1 MALIRVYVAALIGLV
16 LLFEVNFVD
25 SALFCNKCT
34 SAKNG
39 ESCGNEVKD
48 AAHCTDNG
56 DYNHCMTYQYTFN
69 DSKVTVR
76 DCPDASYNCK
86 TLFADGKN
94 TSLLMCNECNDD
106 FYCNAHIDT
115 SSNTCAKCNSLDSQD
130 CGETIEDV
138 GGNTCFLD
146 DTVNT
151 NCLLYKYKGDSSMV
165 TVRDCGRTNTCD
177 SLRSGEYKDNLYMC
191 DECSNTN
198 GNNCN
203 QNISVSK
210 TCVKCNSLEQPGCES
225 ATIDTSIIKD
235 TCYLDDTVN
244 TECITYKYK
253 NASKIVTVRDCAS
266 KDTCKDF
273 LSDTYKEAL
282 VMCHECSLDTP
293 NCNQNLDDLPTCVEC
308 NSSQNANCS
317 ESKIDITPT
326 TGVCYLDSIINFEC
340 ITYQYQEKDSSIVSV
355 RGCAPAK
362 NCEVLHSDTYKDALL
377 MCDECSDNSNCNQ
390 EFDTTKTCIECN
402 SKDDPDC
409 QESTSLTTTC
419 YLDQTV
425 KTKCITYKI
434 NNENNQTVTVKG
446 CAPDNQC
453 SNLLSSENSSLL
465 MCDACTN
472 IDGKNNC
479 NKKIDVTKT
488 CIECNSENNPDC
500 ANFHI
505 NPSITNAT
513 CYLDQTVNS
522 ECVMYKDKETS
533 VVVRGCVPT
542 NSCAT
547 LSSKNE
553 LSYCF
558 PCSSANCNAN
568 IHTSGTCVKCNSS
581 TDSNCGDSIAEVTT
595 TCLLDETVNTE
606 CVSYKYQNDDHTQV
620 TIRDCAPKDYC
631 ETLHNGSLIM
641 CNHCTG
647 NNCNKKIEHSKRCIV
662 CNSIDDPNCIEGR
675 IDTTIVLGRCY
686 LDDTVN
692 VQCVSYKYY
701 QDGQTYIYRGCG
713 SENYCDHAWSN
724 TTTCTSCTSTDSVSV
739 NNMCNLEPA
748 FDKEKTLCIKCTSE
762 NDEECGKDDMN
773 SNKVKEYCPLD
784 DDNSECVAYK
794 YLNLLNGKIQ
804 TNRGCAPENHCTV
817 LNAYSNTTVCNE
829 GKSLISNKKIDTSN
843 EATLC
848 VECTDEEG
856 TSCAAEKVA
865 FTQVGLCKISN
876 TDEKGCF
883 AYKYLNSSTG
893 KMITERG
900 CESQGYCD
908 LHNTNYTALC
918 NECQGEI
925 CNSKINATTERAFCV
940 ECDGEEGTEC
950 GNDEI
955 SDLSQVRFCGLTS
968 SDLKC
973 VAYRYLNVTSG
984 KINTHR
990 GCESEDYCNQN
1001 ASSTTITC
1009 TKCKEIDQY
1018 CNQNIDKNN
1027 QRTLCVKCDSEA
1039 DDSECSKDSVDL
1051 SKVDFCGIATE
1062 EELQC
1067 VAYKYL
1073 NVTTNTLSTHRGCE
1087 TKDYCAQYNTSTTIL
1102 CDECKNDNN
1111 CNMAID
1117 PTDVT
1122 LCVQCNSEDGSE
1134 CSKDTSDLT
1143 QAEFCKID
1151 SPNDKCIAYRYLNV
1165 TSGNVNTYRGCE
1177 VENYCSQ
1184 QNDST
1189 KIICSECD
1197 NDNNCNMKIETD
1209 QEITLCVSCDG
1220 EACASNSVD
1229 LKQIGFCGLASSDTQ
1244 CVTYRYLD
1252 VKSGNINTYR
1262 GCESENYCAQYN
1274 NSETTLLCNECT
1286 TGNLCNRIIENE
1298 DALCVECSGDQGS
1311 ECAADMITDF
1321 NQVDFCKIN
1330 SSNKRQC
1337 VAYRYLDVTS
1347 GKIRTHRGC
1356 ELDNYCDNQSTD
1368 SQMAMICSICKS
1380 ADTLCNKEID
1390 TSNEQTL
1397 CIDCIGGE
1405 GTDCANDTI
1414 NDLTKVHFCKLT
1426 DNQQCVTHK
1435 YLDDQ
1440 TNNIRIKRGCENTNY
1455 CNKYKNGKNTLVC
1468 DECHDEIC
1476 NVNTKNEGKFICVQC
1491 NSEQESECAH
1501 NTVSLAEVN
1510 ACIINSKDNQQ
1521 CVSHKYLNVS
1531 TGKINT
1537 YRGCEFKDYCEQHN
1551 STDNGSTALCMQCN
1565 NNDHCNMNIDT
1576 SKQLTLCIECIGEEG
1591 SDCAAPKVDLTKMS
1605 FCGIS
1610 HKNKKECISYRYLEE
1625 STSRLKTVR
1634 GCETRN
1640 CSTLV
1645 VDDGEVQ
1652 QCSECHE
1659 DICNN
1664 YL

>member
-984 KINTHR
+984 KI
-990 GCESEDYCNQN
+990 
-1001 ASSTTITC
+1001 
-1009 TKCKEIDQY
+1009 
-1018 CNQNIDKNN
+1018 
-1027 QRTLCVKCDSEA
+1027 
-1039 DDSECSKDSVDL
+1039 
-1051 SKVDFCGIATE
+1051 
-1062 EELQC
+1062 
-1067 VAYKYL
+1067 
-1073 NVTTNTLSTHRGCE
+1073 
-1087 TKDYCAQYNTSTTIL
+1087 
-1102 CDECKNDNN
+1102 
-1111 CNMAID
+1111 
-1117 PTDVT
+1117 
-1122 LCVQCNSEDGSE
+1122 
-1134 CSKDTSDLT
+1134 
-1143 QAEFCKID
+1143 
-1151 SPNDKCIAYRYLNV
+1151 
-1165 TSGNVNTYRGCE
+1165 
-1177 VENYCSQ
+1177 
-1184 QNDST
+1184 
-1189 KIICSECD
+1189 
-1197 NDNNCNMKIETD
+1197 
-1209 QEITLCVSCDG
+1209 
-1220 EACASNSVD
+1220 
-1229 LKQIGFCGLASSDTQ
+1229 
-1244 CVTYRYLD
+1244 
-1252 VKSGNINTYR
+1252 
-1262 GCESENYCAQYN
+1262 
-1274 NSETTLLCNECT
+1274 
-1286 TGNLCNRIIENE
+1286 
-1298 DALCVECSGDQGS
+1298 
-1311 ECAADMITDF
+1311 
-1321 NQVDFCKIN
+1321 
-1330 SSNKRQC
+1330 
-1337 VAYRYLDVTS
+1337 
-1347 GKIRTHRGC
+1347 RTHRGC